1 MTSNS
6 SPSESGG
13 PRLSRKV
20 ADESKTSKAS
30 QEPDEP
36 QVPRWDGVGPI
47 DPDVVRRHESHLIGQ
62 IFHLI
67 EANQSLET
75 QVDRLSKATE
85 IADIL
90 RGKGLTQ
97 GAFDIAAP
105 KLNTSARGETAWT
118 RVTEIV
124 KRIAETD
131 EATASE
137 LSEWL
142 GIVRAEAVIADPAW
156 LADTRTKVL
165 AAEQT
170 IAYLDEQTRE
180 LDALRSEKNSIMD
193 GVGKLEQ
200 TIEDLWKAHNEKTTH
215 IQRLETRLGR
225 MWESI
230 PYRVYKTLR
239 RPFRGRDDGQ

>member
-1 MTSNS
+1 MTPNS
-6 SPSESGG
+6 MPSESGA
-13 PRLSRKV
+13 PRLSRPLAD
-20 ADESKTSKAS
+20 ADEPSREDDKPK
-30 QEPDEP
+30 
-36 QVPRWDGVGPI
+36 VPRWDGVGPI

-97 GAFDIAAP
+97 GAFDIARP
-105 KLNTSARGETAWT
+105 KLTSTSRGESAWT
-118 RVTEIV
+118 RIGELVE
-124 KRIAETD
+124 RIGSED
-131 EATASE
+131 EALKNE

-142 GIVRAEAVIADPAW
+142 GVAREEAVTADPAW
-156 LADTRTKVL
+156 MADTRTKLL

-180 LDALRSEKNSIMD
+180 LDALRREKNSIMD

-200 TIEDLWKAHNEKTTH
+200 TIEDLWKALNEKTTH
-215 IQRLETRLGR
+215 IQRLESRLSR
-225 MWESI
+225 VWESF
-230 PYRVYKTLR
+230 PYRIYKTLR